1 MNILQ
6 NKYARGYIFAGLALI
21 MPTFARLSYLATI
34 DAVMF
39 FVIGVAVWGSLIG
52 VVLYLWD
59 KFRGKKQNG

>member
-1 MNILQ
+1 MNIFVNQ
-6 NKYARGYIFAGLALI
+6 YSRGYLFAGLVLL
-21 MPTFARLSYLATI
+21 MPTLARLSYLATI

-59 KFRGKKQNG
+59 KFRGN